1 MSPTFIALAVAA
13 FALTVLALRVTSSL
27 WNEQLNEFVWMA
39 LGLLAW
45 VGTAYLLT
53 HVFPSG

>member
-1 MSPTFIALAVAA
+1 
-13 FALTVLALRVTSSL
+13 LRVTSSL

-45 VGTAYLLT
+45 VGTAYLLV
-53 HVFPSG
+53 HVFPSV